1 MKSKISFCFLMIML
15 WIAFDAN
22 AGISNTDRND
32 SLKIRLMQ
40 KNLDINTRINILNSL
55 VTAYWNIAPDS
66 SLYYGKE
73 ALILLEQVNNDTLKA
88 EVLENIGVAH
98 FYNTTFESALSYL
111 YKALGIV
118 QRIGDKN
125 KTGIIYNSIG
135 NLFFSLN
142 NNSKAMEYYTRSLE
156 ITEKLGNRKMVASTL
171 INMGSLLNASGQ
183 NEKAYEVLNKSVK
196 ISEQLKDSAA
206 LSTALNNLGLVYK
219 SNNDFEKALEC
230 NQRALSISLK
240 MNNYWKIAY
249 ISNSIGEIYLIQKKY
264 EKAEHYLKQGLAYS
278 KKIGTLDIMMNSYRS
293 LTFYYSAIGNNKQF
307 INYFQKYDA
316 IKDSIVTTQNM
327 HSIAEMQVKYETEQ
341 KEKENALQKV
351 QIAREKGLR
360 NSFIF
365 TTLLILI
372 VVIFLLSRYR
382 IKHQLNIELES
393 KVQKRTAA
401 LLNNQLKLKEAQ
413 RIGKS
418 GSWDWDLL
426 NNNLDWSDELE
437 KIFEVQP
444 GQKLTLKHLI
454 SCIHPD
460 DRSVFISAF
469 RKKFDPSQ
477 KFIFDF
483 NITLPS
489 SQIKFL
495 TLQWEITKNASG
507 TPILMQ
513 GTIQDITERKLSEI
527 ALRDSEELYRK
538 LIGALPDPVIQ
549 TDNDGLITFAS
560 AQSTKLFKVTGS
572 EELLGTSLQNWVANT
587 DKNKIKKWLSDF
599 VNRNGEP
606 DAQFVFQR
614 KDDTIFPGEMK
625 IATIYFPDGNI
636 RGLIV
641 VIRDVTDRLL
651 VEQRILR
658 NTIETEERE
667 RTRFSEDLHDGL
679 GPLLSAVK
687 IHLELI
693 SARSGNPAEQQKF
706 IEMTKELLD
715 DSIRSTREIANNLT
729 PNLLNDYGLNEALMV
744 YVNKINKTGAVHIQ
758 LDIAKNMQRP
768 MPHIEAVFYRI
779 LCELIN
785 NTLKHASA
793 SKIKIVITERQN
805 HLIIEYRDNGSG
817 FNVQNVLNSKSKGL
831 GLSNVVS
838 RIKSINGSY
847 NFHSEEGQFFEAAFE
862 VDLTDINALST
873 ATF

>member
-1 MKSKISFCFLMIML
+1 MKSKISISFLMIML
-15 WIAFDAN
+15 FMSFGVY
-22 AGISNTDRND
+22 AGISHIGRND
-32 SLKIRLMQ
+32 SLKLKLAQ
-40 KNLDINTRINILNSL
+40 ENLDVNVRINILNSL
-55 VTAYWNIAPDS
+55 ITAYWNIAPDS
-66 SLYYGKE
+66 SLYYGNE
-73 ALILLEQVNNDTLKA
+73 ALNLLEQVNNDTLKA

-98 FYNTTFESALSYL
+98 FYNTTYESALSYL
-111 YKALGIV
+111 YKALAIV
-118 QRIGDKN
+118 QRIDDKN

-135 NLFFSLN
+135 NLFYSLN
-142 NNSKAMEYYTRSLE
+142 NNTKAMEYYTRSLE

-171 INMGSLLNASGQ
+171 INMGSLLNENGQ
-183 NEKAYEVLNKSVK
+183 NEKAYEVLKRSVK

-206 LSTALNNLGLVYK
+206 LSTALNNLALVYK
-219 SNNDFEKALEC
+219 SNNNFEKALEY
-230 NQRALSISLK
+230 NQRALDISLK
-240 MNNYWKIAY
+240 MNNFWKIAY

-264 EKAEHYLKQGLAYS
+264 EKAEYYLKQGLAYS

-316 IKDSIVTTQNM
+316 VKDSILTTQNM

-372 VVIFLLSRYR
+372 VVIFLFSRYR
-382 IKHQLNIELES
+382 IKNELNLKLES
-393 KVQKRTAA
+393 KVEMRTAD
-401 LLNNQLKLKEAQ
+401 LLNNQRKLKEAQ

-418 GSWDWDLL
+418 GSWDWDLV
-426 NNNLDWSDELE
+426 NNHLDWSDELE
-437 KIFEVQP
+437 KIFEVPP

-460 DRSVFISAF
+460 NRQVFIDAF
-469 RKKFDPSQ
+469 RKKFDPNQ
-477 KFIFDF
+477 KFIYDF
-483 NITLPS
+483 NLTLPS
-489 SQIKFL
+489 YQKKFL
-495 TLQWEITKNASG
+495 TLQWEITKNKNEI
-507 TPILMQ
+507 PVLMQ
-513 GTIQDITERKLSEI
+513 GTIQDITERKQAEI

-549 TDNDGLITFAS
+549 TDIEGNITFAS
-560 AQSTKLFKVTGS
+560 AQSTRLFNVS
-572 EELLGTSLQNWVANT
+572 NNEELLGTGLQQWVADS
-587 DKNKIKKWLSDF
+587 DKNKIKKCLSDF
-599 VNRNGEP
+599 INNNGEP
-606 DAQFVFQR
+606 DAQFLFRR
-614 KDDTIFPGEMK
+614 KDATIFPGEMK
-625 IATIYFPDGNI
+625 IAAVYFPDGNT

-667 RTRFSEDLHDGL
+667 RTRFSEDLHDGI

-693 SARSGNPAEQQKF
+693 SARVGNPAEQQKF
-706 IEMTKELLD
+706 IEMTNELLD

-729 PNLLNDYGLNEALMV
+729 PNLLNDFGLNEALIV
-744 YVNKINKTGAVHIQ
+744 YVNKINKTGAIQ
-758 LDIAKNMQRP
+758 IDLQIAKNMHRP
-768 MPHIEAVFYRI
+768 QPHIEAAFYRI

-793 SKIKIVITERQN
+793 TNIKIEISENQN
-805 HLIIEYRDNGSG
+805 HLLVYYMDNGRG
-817 FNVQNVLNSKSKGL
+817 FNVQQMMNSKNKGL
-831 GLSNVVS
+831 GLSNVLS

-847 NFHSEEGQFFEAAFE
+847 NFHSEEGKFFEATFD
-862 VDLTDINALST
+862 VDFTEINALTST
-873 ATF
+873 NF